1 MFIHAVHF
9 WLKPELTDTRRDAF
23 VVGCQRLGDSP
34 NVQTCRV
41 GLPAGTPRDVVD
53 NSYDVQLICGFA
65 SRADHDAYQSGDDA
79 VHAGFIAEFQDC
91 WTRVLIYDSV
101 EAE

>member
-9 WLKPELTDTRRDAF
+9 WLKPDLPDARRAAF
-23 VVGCQRLGDSP
+23 LAGCRGLADSP

-41 GLPAGTPRDVVD
+41 GVPAGTDREVVD

-65 SRADHDAYQSGDDA
+65 SRADHDAYQSPDDA
-79 VHAGFIAEFQDC
+79 AHAGFIAEFSDC

-101 EAE
+101 EPA